1 MIVSMAAFAVED
13 FLLKSLSG
21 ALPLGQILIFFGAGG
36 AVCFAA
42 LALASG
48 ERLWHPDVL
57 SRPMRYR
64 FLYEVTGRLF
74 YILSLTLI
82 PLSTATLILQ
92 ATPIV
97 VVAGA
102 AIFFRERVSPLRWAC
117 IFVGLLGVLIILGPG
132 TEGFSTLTLITV
144 VGVFGFAGRDLASRA
159 APRTVG
165 ALLLGF
171 YGFITVVVAGVAYS
185 LWDSSEFQIPDV
197 ATSVYLAALILV
209 GVGAYF
215 TLMKAMRTGE
225 VSFVTPFRYT
235 RLLFGV
241 MLGVVFFNE
250 QLTLIAVV
258 GSTMIV
264 GAGLVLSLSAKSAK
278 GDIKRG

>member
-1 MIVSMAAFAVED
+1 MILSMAAFAVED
-13 FLLKSLSG
+13 LFLKLLST
-21 ALPLGQILIFFGAGG
+21 AFPLGQILMFFGAGG
-36 AVCFAA
+36 ALCFAA
-42 LALASG
+42 LVRSSG
-48 ERLWHPDVL
+48 ERLWHRDVL

-64 FLYEVTGRLF
+64 FFFEFTGRLF

-102 AIFFRERVSPLRWAC
+102 AILFGEKVSGLRWAC
-117 IFVGLLGVLIILGPG
+117 IIVGFVGVLFILQPG
-132 TEGFSTLTLITV
+132 TAGFSALALITV

-159 APRTVG
+159 APETIS
-165 ALLLGF
+165 AQLLGF
-171 YGFITVVVAGVAYS
+171 YGFVTVFVAGFVYS
-185 LWDSSEFQIPDV
+185 LWDSKGFQYPDTA
-197 ATSVYLAALILV
+197 ATAYLLALILV

-215 TLMKAMRTGE
+215 TLMKAMRTGD

-241 MLGVVFFNE
+241 ILGVVLLNE
-250 QLTLIAVV
+250 QIGLTATV
-258 GSTMIV
+258 GSLMIV
-264 GAGLVLSLSAKSAK
+264 GAGMVL
-278 GDIKRG
+278 GIKRNAGTK

>member
-1 MIVSMAAFAVED
+1 MIASMAAFAIED
-13 FLLKSLSG
+13 FLLKLLSN

-42 LALASG
+42 LILFSG
-48 ERLWHPDVL
+48 QSLWHPDVL
-57 SRPMRYR
+57 SRPMRFR

-74 YILSLTLI
+74 YILSVTLI

-102 AIFFRERVSPLRWAC
+102 AIVFRERVSLLRWLC
-117 IFVGLLGVLIILGPG
+117 ILFGLLGVLVILRPG
-132 TEGFSTLTLITV
+132 TEGFSILTLITV

-159 APRTVG
+159 APRTVS

-171 YGFITVVVAGVAYS
+171 YGFITVVVAGIAYS
-185 LWDSSEFQIPDV
+185 LWDSSVFQTPGP
-197 ATSVYLAALILV
+197 ATSAYLVALILV

-215 TLMKAMRTGE
+215 ALMKAMRTGE

-241 MLGVVFFNE
+241 LLGLVFFNE
-250 QLTLIAVV
+250 QLTV
-258 GSTMIV
+258 T
-264 GAGLVLSLSAKSAK
+264 AGLL
-278 GDIKRG
+278 RGLLRGLLGALLRGLLQVGKN